1 MNWYFLA
8 AALLTI
14 LIGAVHSVLGEKL
27 IFRRMRT
34 SGFIPTEGGQ
44 VLREPYVRIIWASWH
59 VVTVMGWCVA
69 AFLAWGATQAS
80 AGAFQFFLHAIAVA
94 MLASSILVLLGTK
107 GRHPGW
113 AGLLAVSVLVEA
125 GLYA

>member
-8 AALLTI
+8 AALLI
-14 LIGAVHSVLGEKL
+14 LLIGAVHSVLGERL
-27 IFRRMRT
+27 IFRRMRR
-34 SGFIPTEGGQ
+34 SGYIPTEGGQ

-69 AFLAWGATQAS
+69 VFLAWGAVQVSS
-80 AGAFQFFLHAIAVA
+80 AGFHFFLHTISIT
-94 MLASSILVLLGTK
+94 MLACSVLVLVGTK

-113 AGLLAVSVLVEA
+113 AGLLAVAALVEA